1 MASTI
6 FLRRSMILRQRKKK
20 RILVSLIRGCPY
32 FLCLWFIGNG
42 HLFPFDFRSI
52 FRPFDHRRINR
63 FVHYQ
68 LIAFAGVLHY
78 AFEQWNVAEQQEQ
91 EKDRMC
97 RRTLRW
103 LTKFRTNL
111 FIDGTAAAA
120 AADARSLISAHYN
133 LFQLNP
139 LSKYDDCLSPF
150 FHFET
155 FKNIF
160 LSLWQQ
166 RERER
171 ECGWWWW
178 KKNYI

>member
-1 MASTI
+1 MVLWRWHFFKAFKMVDDTCISH
-6 FLRRSMILRQRKKK
+6 RSVEKK

-42 HLFPFDFRSI
+42 HFFPFDFRSI
-52 FRPFDHRRINR
+52 FRPFDQKRINR
-63 FVHYQ
+63 FVHYR
-68 LIAFAGVLHY
+68 LIAFAGVVHY
-78 AFEQWNVAEQQEQ
+78 AFKQWNVAEQPEQ
-91 EKDRMC
+91 EKDHMC

-120 AADARSLISAHYN
+120 DVRSLISAHYN

-155 FKNIF
+155 FKNNF

-166 RERER
+166 T
-171 ECGWWWW
+171 ECGWW
-178 KKNYI
+178 